1 MTDEVTSG
9 IRVYPKHV
17 RQARV
22 CMGGSR
28 VWMQRHGF
36 DWNDFITNG
45 IAVEDLEATG
55 DKIVL
60 DIAAIARA
68 EHGRG

>member
-1 MTDEVTSG
+1 
-9 IRVYPKHV
+9 
-17 RQARV
+17 
-22 CMGGSR
+22 MGGSR
-28 VWMQRHGF
+28 VWMERHGF
-36 DWNDFITNG
+36 DWTDFITNG
-45 IAVEDLEATG
+45 IAVEDLESTG